1 MHEAPRS
8 FVKALLET
16 DGCRST
22 NTARHG
28 DRRYQYTRYQFT
40 NKSDDIKDLFC
51 AACDRIGVQW
61 RVMNA
66 MNISVARRDSVAILD
81 EFVGPKR

>member
-1 MHEAPRS
+1 
-8 FVKALLET
+8 LET
-16 DGCRST
+16 DGCRAI
-22 NTARHG
+22 NTVRHG
-28 DRRYQYTRYQFT
+28 DKAYRYPRYQFS
-40 NKSDDIKDLFC
+40 NRSQDIKDLFC
-51 AACDRIGVQW
+51 AACDQIGVRW